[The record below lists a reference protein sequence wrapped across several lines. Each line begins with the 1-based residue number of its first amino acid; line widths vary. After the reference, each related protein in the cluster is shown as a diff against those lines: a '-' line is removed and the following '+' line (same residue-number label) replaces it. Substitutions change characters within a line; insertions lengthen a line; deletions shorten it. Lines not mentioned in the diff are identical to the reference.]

1 MSFRLAAFL
10 LAAVLLA
17 AAAPT
22 FADIPAA
29 ERTALEALFTSTNG
43 AFWYDNSNWLG
54 AVGSEC
60 SWFGVTCDAG
70 GNTVTA
76 INLEGNNLDGPI
88 PAIIDD
94 LPNLEFLNL
103 RGNILSGSL
112 PDSLGN
118 LSSLLE
124 LDLGYGGG
132 SIIGPIPSTLG
143 NLTSL
148 QLLDLSLQALT
159 GSIPTS
165 ILGLSNLSHLSLGYN
180 DLSGGIP
187 PAISGLGSLEVLD
200 LASNPLG
207 GSLPAEL
214 GALSSLTMLNLSS
227 LGLVGSIPQVLG
239 SLPNLE
245 VLVLRSNALDGG
257 IPPELGNLPSLSV
270 LNLLGN
276 QLTGEIPPEL
286 GGLAT
291 LGSLTLAANRLSGTI
306 PPELGSLPG
315 LWYLNLG
322 SNSLTGP
329 IPPELGSLS
338 ALSTLDLSSNQ
349 LSGEIPAALSG
360 LSNIYR
366 LNLGDNRLAGTI
378 PAALGSLAT
387 LRYLD
392 LSDNSLEGPLPSE
405 LGNLAN
411 LYRLQVNG
419 NMIVGE
425 VPTSLTGMTSL
436 LDDASD
442 FRWNGLYTETPAVSF
457 FLESKQVGGIW
468 HDTQTVAPE
477 VVFRTTY
484 PGSLWLELTPIAYSN
499 GAGGYE
505 VEMATFPGGPYE
517 TSGRLAG
524 KAGGDIWL
532 FFPDTLSDYYFP
544 HARSWTAPHADNKN
558 TVVSDWG
565 DEMVI
570 HVSNSQFVYYV
581 DQAGI
586 PGNDCLSPATA
597 CPDINSILQLPYTP
611 STEGMRVLV
620 APGIYS
626 ENLIV
631 TRRVELIGE
640 DPATTIIDGGGVDRV
655 IFHNFGLLSLRNL
668 TIRNG
673 TAAQGGG
680 IQVYDAAALRM
691 ENCIVENN
699 AADTGGGIYVASGA
713 TADLYGTV
721 IRSNTVDDDGGGIS
735 SSGGVWL
742 DGCTIDGNQATG
754 SSPSGSGIRI
764 TGLYSFL
771 WMSDTAVTG
780 NQCNGYGGGL
790 TNAGFAHVERS
801 LISGNVAIG
810 AAAINNATGS
820 ARMELENSTI
830 SGNASLGYNSPIAI
844 AASAPL
850 AMSSCTVFDN
860 TGTGPDAPAISGGAV
875 TVQGSIVAGNSPIN
889 CSEALESLGWN
900 LEDADSCGLDEAG
913 DQVGVD
919 PLLDVLADHGGPTQ
933 THALLDG
940 SPAIDAGHPFLFPAT
955 DQRGFLRPVDGDSNG
970 TGLADIGAVEAH
982 GWIFSD
988 GFESG
993 DASAWATRGTD

>member
-1 MSFRLAAFL
+1 MGFRQ
-10 LAAVLLA
+10 AAVLLA
-17 AAAPT
+17 AVLFAAATPT
-22 FADIPAA
+22 FADVPAP
-29 ERTALEALFTSTNG
+29 ERAALEALFISTNG
-43 AFWYDNSNWLG
+43 AFWYDRSNWLG
-54 AVGSEC
+54 VAGSEC

-76 INLEGNNLDGPI
+76 IDLEGNNLDGPI

-148 QLLDLSLQALT
+148 QLLDLSAQALT

-165 ILGLSNLSHLSLGYN
+165 ILGLSNLSHLSLAYN
-180 DLSGGIP
+180 NLSGGIP

-214 GALSSLTMLNLSS
+214 GALSSLTMLNLPS

-245 VLVLRSNALDGG
+245 VLVLRSNELDGG

-306 PPELGSLPG
+306 PPELGSLSG

-322 SNSLTGP
+322 SNSLTGE
-329 IPPELGSLS
+329 IPPELGSLA

-366 LNLGDNRLAGTI
+366 VNLGDNRLVGAI

-419 NMIVGE
+419 NRIVGE
-425 VPTSLTGMTSL
+425 VPASLTGMTSL

-457 FLESKQVGGIW
+457 FLESKQVGGVW
-468 HDTQTVAPE
+468 HDTQTVAPGL
-477 VVFRTTY
+477 VFHGTY
-484 PGSLWLELTPIAYSN
+484 PGSIELELTPIAYTA
-499 GAGGYE
+499 GAGGYD
-505 VEMATFPGGPYE
+505 VEMATFPGGPYGI
-517 TSGRLAG
+517 SGRLAG
-524 KAGGDIWL
+524 KSGGDIWL
-532 FFPDTLSDYYFP
+532 FLPDTLSIWYFP
-544 HARSWTAPHADNKN
+544 HARAWTAPHADNRN

-565 DEMVI
+565 DEHTI
-570 HVSNSQFVYYV
+570 HHPEPQFALYV
-581 DQAGI
+581 DPSGT
-586 PGNDCLSPATA
+586 PGNDCLSPATP
-597 CPDINSILQLPYTP
+597 CPDISSVFQTLHT
-611 STEGMRVLV
+611 GVRVFV
-620 APGIYS
+620 APGVYT
-626 ENLIV
+626 ENLSP
-631 TRRVELIGE
+631 TYPVELVGA
-640 DPATTIIDGGGVDRV
+640 DPSTTIIDGGGGDRV
-655 IFHNFGLLSLRNL
+655 IFHSTESLSLKNL

-673 TAAQGGG
+673 TATEGGG
-680 IQVYDAAALRM
+680 IHVFGGAALTM

-699 AADTGGGIYVASGA
+699 AADTGGGIHVAYGA
-713 TADLYGTV
+713 TADLRGTV
-721 IRSNTVDDDGGGIS
+721 IRSNTVDDDGGGIA

-780 NQCNGYGGGL
+780 NECNGYGGGL
-790 TNAGFAHVERS
+790 TNGGFAHVERS

-830 SGNASLGYNSPIAI
+830 SGNTSLGYNSPIAI
-844 AASAPL
+844 AAPAPL
-850 AMSSCTVFDN
+850 AMDSCTVFDN
-860 TGTGPDAPAISGGAV
+860 TGAGPDAPAISGGGT
-875 TVQGSIVAGNSPIN
+875 TVRGSIIADNSPVN
-889 CSEALESLGWN
+889 CSEPLESLGWN
-900 LEDADSCGLDEAG
+900 LEDTDSCGLDEAG

-919 PLLDVLADHGGPTQ
+919 PLLDVLADYGGPTQ

-940 SPAIDAGHPFLFPAT
+940 SPAIDAGHPYLFPAT
-955 DQRGFLRPVDGDSNG
+955 DQRGFLRPVDGDSSG

-993 DASAWATRGTD
+993 DASAWTTRGTD